1 MACCELERFG
11 GVYFSLTCVI
21 RPSTSLDET
30 SSPSGTLLPTKNP
43 EKFTPLGN
51 ALERSQ
57 TYHNDGS
64 VNDRS
69 PGSNESFAE
78 RLTTMGMPSETA
90 VLVDACDP
98 SSAPGTPLVEPRLTR
113 IHSDTTVVVRK
124 PPSPANGE
132 KAVIT
137 NRPMSLM
144 PSDHSTLVFLSVRN
158 RRIEYRKRGQLDLFS
173 FSSKITSSFAL
184 TPTMHSDVQM
194 FWPPALKP
202 EKQWSKLIKK

>member
-1 MACCELERFG
+1 MQVFRNSLRN
-11 GVYFSLTCVI
+11 YFL
-21 RPSTSLDET
+21 ST
-30 SSPSGTLLPTKNP
+30 
-43 EKFTPLGN
+43 
-51 ALERSQ
+51 
-57 TYHNDGS
+57 
-64 VNDRS
+64 DRS

-144 PSDHSTLVFLSVRN
+144 PSVR
-158 RRIEYRKRGQLDLFS
+158 LFS
-173 FSSKITSSFAL
+173 FFA
-184 TPTMHSDVQM
+184 
-194 FWPPALKP
+194 
-202 EKQWSKLIKK
+202 